1 MPTTQPTPGLVPD
14 TRTTPDVDVD
24 VLARRLPPYKV
35 VVHDSPVHTFDDVIR
50 VLCRVV
56 DGMTPERA
64 FEHANEIH
72 TKGASVVATVPK
84 ERAEHYQQGIAS
96 IGLKVSIE
104 PA

>member
-1 MPTTQPTPGLVPD
+1 MPAQPARVLPEAPTRPD
-14 TRTTPDVDVD
+14 FDAE

-35 VVHDSPVHTFDDVIR
+35 VVHDSPVHTFDDVIV

-56 DGMTPERA
+56 DGMTAERA
-64 FEHANEIH
+64 FRHALEIH
-72 TKGASVVATVPK
+72 TSGASVVATVPR
-84 ERAEHYQQGIAS
+84 ERAELYQQGIAA